1 MSVVVEELARL
12 AAEKAARDVENGLG
26 GGVHLGHKSV
36 LVESDRGQAHR
47 IDRGGWRS
55 ARSARCRDGGDLDQ
69 APGKGR
75 IAGFRIHVKK
85 VHFNS
90 SMPFNT
96 SMTGAVLD
104 HLAQGCRP
112 LSLTREE

>member
-1 MSVVVEELARL
+1 LI
-12 AAEKAARDVENGLG
+12 AAAGEVPDPRAAATAAL
-26 GGVHLGHKSV
+26 
-36 LVESDRGQAHR
+36 
-47 IDRGGWRS
+47 
-55 ARSARCRDGGDLDQ
+55 
-69 APGKGR
+69 
-75 IAGFRIHVKK
+75 FRIHVKN